1 MIRLQFNEIDDPSRM
16 SRLTN
21 DPSPLKGSEM
31 TTPFPASMHSQPK
44 VSVIIP
50 IYGRLGDVTSLIR
63 KLSGQTVKPHEII
76 LVDSSSAGIETVPA
90 GVRYLNPPVDLA
102 LSGDYNFGAQ
112 HTTGDFLL
120 LMQQDCMPGAD
131 TDLEDNLH
139 ALTPERVAVTSS
151 VSLPPE
157 SWERYNFWGQA
168 LMARW
173 VGTFKQGISGKFDLI
188 RGEAFRKLGGYDT
201 GTFHFS
207 GEDMDLCLRLSGLGE
222 VHVAPTRVLH
232 LHHQSQKT
240 RCRDLFKKQ
249 YQLAEGFGA
258 LFRKWGL
265 KVARIPYA
273 TSHSHHLAKYLYL
286 LLPLSLVFPQYVIPL
301 LLVLTNFTNMEVW
314 RIRSSKRF
322 LFLALNPALFLTGVV
337 GTIKGLVTGK
347 QSYSVNK

>member
-1 MIRLQFNEIDDPSRM
+1 MA
-16 SRLTN
+16 N
-21 DPSPLKGSEM
+21 DPSVLKGSALAA
-31 TTPFPASMHSQPK
+31 PHPAGTHSHAK

-50 IYGRLGDVTSLIR
+50 IYGRLGDVDALIQ
-63 KLSGQTVKPHEII
+63 KLNGQTVKPHEII
-76 LVDSSSAGIETVPA
+76 LVDSSSAGPEIVPT
-90 GVRYLNPPVDLA
+90 GVRYLKHPIDLS
-102 LSGDYNFGAQ
+102 LSGDYNHGA
-112 HTTGDFLL
+112 HEATGDFLL

-131 TDLEDNLH
+131 TDLEENLR

-151 VSLPPE
+151 VSLPQE

-207 GEDMDLCLRLSGLGE
+207 GEDMDLCLRLSELGE

-240 RCRDLFKKQ
+240 RCRDLFKKH

-258 LFRKWGL
+258 LFRKWGV

-286 LLPLSLVFPQYVIPL
+286 LLPLSPFFPQYVIPL
-301 LLVLTNFTNMEVW
+301 LLVLTNFTNLEVW
-314 RIRSSKRF
+314 RIRSTKTI
-322 LFLALNPALFLTGVV
+322 LFLALNPALFLTGLV

-347 QSYSVNK
+347 QRYSVNK